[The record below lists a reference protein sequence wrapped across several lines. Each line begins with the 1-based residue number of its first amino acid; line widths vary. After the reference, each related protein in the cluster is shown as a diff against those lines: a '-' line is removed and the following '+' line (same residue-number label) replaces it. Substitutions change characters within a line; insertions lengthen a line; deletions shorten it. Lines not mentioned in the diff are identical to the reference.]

1 MRRVRP
7 AHRRAGMAAGNL
19 TGSPGDTRLSEDRDK
34 RAPGDGTAPIRR
46 QGELFAG
53 HGRSF
58 HLPRPGDDRI
68 GVVDVGSNSVRM
80 VVFEDGRRCPAMVF
94 NEKILCGLGA
104 QLAKTGRLDPDGKVR
119 ALRALKRFVALAPG
133 LHVGALAGVATAAI
147 REAED
152 GPEFRDEIEYETGIR
167 LSIASGADE
176 ARLAAQGVLFG
187 DPDASG
193 LVVDLGGASM
203 ELCPVGR
210 GKAGAGVTTPLGPQR
225 LGSVTGREDAIRR
238 EIDGVLGRE
247 AIRFQRPVERLYLVG
262 GAWRALGRI
271 QIRESGHPM
280 SVLHEHVFTIDDA
293 LKLSKFVLGQDAEA
307 LREVPGLSSGR
318 VATLPHAALLLERL
332 SRHFEPEHGF
342 ALSGFGLRE
351 GVCYAYLPPQIRT
364 QDPLISTC
372 AGMERTRARAS
383 GFGAELADW
392 LLAVFGAEDAAEE
405 RLIRAAC
412 HLVDVNWRS
421 HPDRRAKSSM
431 ELVTRVNV
439 SSVGH
444 AGRAFIG
451 GCLLNRYKSGRKAMA
466 NEPVMTL
473 VPERKQEHAVQIGA
487 LMRLG
492 CTISGAVPGYLPL
505 CPLSVEQECLTM
517 RPAPEAEVFMGEEV
531 EKRLGQ
537 AARALGLESQIA

>member
-1 MRRVRP
+1 M
-7 AHRRAGMAAGNL
+7 
-19 TGSPGDTRLSEDRDK
+19 
-34 RAPGDGTAPIRR
+34 
-46 QGELFAG
+46 
-53 HGRSF
+53 
-58 HLPRPGDDRI
+58 PRPGDDRI

-104 QLAKTGRLDPDGKVR
+104 QLAATGRLDPDGKIR
-119 ALRALKRFVALAPG
+119 ALRALRRFVALAPG
-133 LHVGALAGVATAAI
+133 LRVGALAGVATAAI

-167 LSIASGADE
+167 LSVASGADE

-210 GKAGAGVTTPLGPQR
+210 GKPGTGITTPLGPQR
-225 LGSVTGREDAIRR
+225 LGSVAGREDAIRR
-238 EIDGVLGRE
+238 EIDRVMGRE

-271 QIRESGHPM
+271 QILQSGHPLK
-280 SVLHEHVFTIDDA
+280 VLHEHVFSIDDA
-293 LKLSKFVLGQDAEA
+293 LELSKLVLAEDADA
-307 LREVPGLSSGR
+307 LRDVPGLSYGR
-318 VATLPHAALLLERL
+318 LSSLPHAALLLERL
-332 SRHFEPEHGF
+332 ARHFEPEHGF

-351 GVCYAYLPPQIRT
+351 GVCYAHLPPVIRM
-364 QDPLISTC
+364 QDPLLSTC
-372 AGMERTRARAS
+372 AGMERTRARAP
-383 GFGAELADW
+383 GFSKELAGW
-392 LLAVFGAEDAAEE
+392 LLAAFKAEDAAEE

-421 HPDRRAKSSM
+421 HPDRRVNSSL

-451 GCLLNRYKSGRKAMA
+451 GCLLNRYKGGRKAMA
-466 NEPVMTL
+466 REPVMAL
-473 VPERKQEHAVQIGA
+473 VSERHQERAVQIGA

-492 CTISGAVPGYLPL
+492 CTISGAVAGYLPL
-505 CPLSVEQECLTM
+505 CPLSVEEKCLTM
-517 RPAPEAEVFMGEEV
+517 RPADDAQVLMGEEV
-531 EKRLGQ
+531 EKRLTQ
-537 AARALGLESQIA
+537 AARAMDLEPRIV